1 MCCGGF
7 DSHRPLQS
15 SAKFTLIRLPLLTSH
30 PSGMNAD
37 EERSFFD
44 AYQDAGIYFRP
55 AKKNRDMSGFDLIT
69 EALRPTSFAVGN
81 ETKTKPRPTI
91 MEGNEEFV
99 WQMSHLRFAEWRG
112 NVTDKDAPEK
122 AQEKRRHLVDCLAYV
137 LLDEPRFIDTNRI
150 VRSQP
155 LYNAPGSNQ

>member
-1 MCCGGF
+1 MIEQYLGCKVYNRVM
-7 DSHRPLQS
+7 DS
-15 SAKFTLIRLPLLTSH
+15 AGK
-30 PSGMNAD
+30 GMNAD
-37 EERSFFD
+37 EEHSFFD
-44 AYQDAGIYFRP
+44 AYQDAGIYLRP

-69 EALRPTSFAVGN
+69 EALRSTSFAVGN
-81 ETKTKPRPTI
+81 EAKTKPLLTI
-91 MEGNEEFV
+91 MEGNDEFV

-137 LLDEPRFIDTNRI
+137 LLDEPRFIDLHK
-150 VRSQP
+150 VARSQP

>member
-1 MCCGGF
+1 VHLPSTEKHVKLHAFLNTPSKRKIVRAGRRG
-7 DSHRPLQS
+7 
-15 SAKFTLIRLPLLTSH
+15 AKTTGLAKAAVIGLL
-30 PSGMNAD
+30 A
-37 EERSFFD
+37 
-44 AYQDAGIYFRP
+44 
-55 AKKNRDMSGFDLIT
+55 
-69 EALRPTSFAVGN
+69 SFAVGN
-81 ETKTKPRPTI
+81 ETKTKPRLTI
-91 MEGNEEFV
+91 MEGNDEFV

-137 LLDEPRFIDTNRI
+137 LLDEPRFIDTHRI